1 MLKRSRTRWL
11 FFNATRA
18 TDVAECT
25 ALISVRLCVVGVSL
39 NTQSWRRNHERKAA
53 GWAFM
58 VQPLVRRLSPSL
70 VPG

>member
-39 NTQSWRRNHERKAA
+39 NTQSWRRSGE
-53 GWAFM
+53 
-58 VQPLVRRLSPSL
+58 
-70 VPG
+70 